1 MIMYYMKKCKI
12 TIDKIIFEVVL
23 FNSPT
28 ANKIWKSLPIS
39 SNIKTW
45 GKEIYFYTDV
55 VANKEPD
62 AKSIIE
68 FGEIAYWPIGKA
80 IAIGFGK
87 TPISQKDEISFQ
99 NFICCLNFLN
109 QIKFDVNEIHKL
121 CDDLPEI
128 ALRFEK
134 KAGIQ
139 NSVLINDSYYLLL

>member
-1 MIMYYMKKCKI
+1 MKKCKI

-28 ANKIWKSLPIS
+28 ANKIWNSLPIS

-55 VANKEPD
+55 VANKEPN

-68 FGEIAYWPIGKA
+68 FGEIAYWPTGKA

-87 TPISQKDEISFQ
+87 TPISQKDEIRLADDCNIWGET
-99 NFICCLNFLN
+99 NFDLKKLENISEG
-109 QIKFDVNEIHKL
+109 QPIKI
-121 CDDLPEI
+121 
-128 ALRFEK
+128 EK
-134 KAGIQ
+134 I
-139 NSVLINDSYYLLL
+139 

>member
-1 MIMYYMKKCKI
+1 MKKCKI

-28 ANKIWKSLPIS
+28 ANEIWNSLPIS

-55 VANKEPD
+55 VANKEPN

-68 FGEIAYWPIGKA
+68 FGEIAYWPTGKA

-87 TPISQKDEISFQ
+87 TPISQK
-99 NFICCLNFLN
+99 
-109 QIKFDVNEIHKL
+109 NEIRLADDCNIWGETNFDLKKL
-121 CDDLPEI
+121 ENIVEGQPI
-128 ALRFEK
+128 KIEK
-134 KAGIQ
+134 I
-139 NSVLINDSYYLLL
+139 

>member
-1 MIMYYMKKCKI
+1 MKKCKI

-28 ANKIWKSLPIS
+28 ANKIWNSLPIS

-55 VANKEPD
+55 LASKEPN

-68 FGEIAYWPIGKA
+68 FGEIAYWPNGKV

-87 TPISQKDEISFQ
+87 TPISLNDEIRLADDCNIWGETKFNLKKLENIAEGQ
-99 NFICCLNFLN
+99 P
-109 QIKFDVNEIHKL
+109 IKI
-121 CDDLPEI
+121 
-128 ALRFEK
+128 EK
-134 KAGIQ
+134 I
-139 NSVLINDSYYLLL
+139 

>member
-1 MIMYYMKKCKI
+1 MYYMKKCKI

-28 ANKIWKSLPIS
+28 ANKIWNSLPIS

-55 VANKEPD
+55 VANKEPN

-68 FGEIAYWPIGKA
+68 LGEIAYWPTGKA

-87 TPISQKDEISFQ
+87 TPISQKDEIRLADDC
-99 NFICCLNFLN
+99 NIWGET
-109 QIKFDVNEIHKL
+109 KFDLKKL
-121 CDDLPEI
+121 ENI
-128 ALRFEK
+128 AEGQPIKIEK
-134 KAGIQ
+134 I
-139 NSVLINDSYYLLL
+139 

>member
-1 MIMYYMKKCKI
+1 MKKCKI

-28 ANKIWKSLPIS
+28 ANKIWNSLPIS

-55 VANKEPD
+55 VANKEPN

-68 FGEIAYWPIGKA
+68 FGEIAYWPTGKA

-87 TPISQKDEISFQ
+87 TPISQKDEIRLADDC
-99 NFICCLNFLN
+99 NIWGET
-109 QIKFDVNEIHKL
+109 KFDLKKL
-121 CDDLPEI
+121 ENITEGKPI
-128 ALRFEK
+128 KIEK
-134 KAGIQ
+134 I
-139 NSVLINDSYYLLL
+139 

>member
-1 MIMYYMKKCKI
+1 MKKCKI

-28 ANKIWKSLPIS
+28 ANKIWDSLPIS

-55 VANKEPD
+55 VANKEPN

-68 FGEIAYWPIGKA
+68 FGEIAYWPTGKA

-87 TPISQKDEISFQ
+87 TPISQKDEIRLADDC
-99 NFICCLNFLN
+99 NIWGET
-109 QIKFDVNEIHKL
+109 KFDLKKL
-121 CDDLPEI
+121 ENITEGKPI
-128 ALRFEK
+128 KIEK
-134 KAGIQ
+134 I
-139 NSVLINDSYYLLL
+139 

>member
-28 ANKIWKSLPIS
+28 ANKIWNSLPIS

-55 VANKEPD
+55 VANKEPN
-62 AKSIIE
+62 AKSRVE
-68 FGEIAYWPIGKA
+68 LGEIAYWPSGKA

-87 TPISQKDEISFQ
+87 TPISQKDEIRLADDCNIWGET
-99 NFICCLNFLN
+99 NFDLKKLENIAEG
-109 QIKFDVNEIHKL
+109 QPIKI
-121 CDDLPEI
+121 
-128 ALRFEK
+128 EK
-134 KAGIQ
+134 I
-139 NSVLINDSYYLLL
+139 

>member
-1 MIMYYMKKCKI
+1 MKKCKI

-28 ANKIWKSLPIS
+28 ANKIWNSLPIS

-55 VANKEPD
+55 VANKEPN

-68 FGEIAYWPIGKA
+68 FGEIAYWPTGKA

-87 TPISQKDEISFQ
+87 TPISQNDEIRLADDCNVWGKT
-99 NFICCLNFLN
+99 NFDLKNLDNITEGKL
-109 QIKFDVNEIHKL
+109 IKI
-121 CDDLPEI
+121 
-128 ALRFEK
+128 EK
-134 KAGIQ
+134 I
-139 NSVLINDSYYLLL
+139 

>member
-1 MIMYYMKKCKI
+1 MKKCKI

-28 ANKIWKSLPIS
+28 ASKIWNSLPIS

-55 VANKEPD
+55 VANKEPN

-68 FGEIAYWPIGKA
+68 FGEIAYWPTGKA

-87 TPISQKDEISFQ
+87 TPISQKDEIRLADDC
-99 NFICCLNFLN
+99 NIWGET
-109 QIKFDVNEIHKL
+109 KFDLKKL
-121 CDDLPEI
+121 ENITEGKPI
-128 ALRFEK
+128 KIEK
-134 KAGIQ
+134 I
-139 NSVLINDSYYLLL
+139 

>member
-1 MIMYYMKKCKI
+1 MKKCKI

-28 ANKIWKSLPIS
+28 ANKIWNSLPIS

-55 VANKEPD
+55 SANKEPN

-68 FGEIAYWPIGKA
+68 LGEIAYWPTGKA

-87 TPISQKDEISFQ
+87 TPISQKDEIRLADDCNIWGET
-99 NFICCLNFLN
+99 NFDLKKLENITEGKP
-109 QIKFDVNEIHKL
+109 IKI
-121 CDDLPEI
+121 
-128 ALRFEK
+128 EK
-134 KAGIQ
+134 I
-139 NSVLINDSYYLLL
+139 

>member
-28 ANKIWKSLPIS
+28 ANKIWNSLPIS
-39 SNIKTW
+39 SDIKTW

-55 VANKEPD
+55 VANKEPN

-68 FGEIAYWPIGKA
+68 FGEIAYWPTGKA

-87 TPISQKDEISFQ
+87 TPISQKDEIRLADDC
-99 NFICCLNFLN
+99 NIWGET
-109 QIKFDVNEIHKL
+109 KFDLKKL
-121 CDDLPEI
+121 ENITEGKPI
-128 ALRFEK
+128 KIEK
-134 KAGIQ
+134 I
-139 NSVLINDSYYLLL
+139 

>member
-1 MIMYYMKKCKI
+1 MKKCKI

-28 ANKIWKSLPIS
+28 ANKIWNSLPIS

-55 VANKEPD
+55 VANKEPN

-68 FGEIAYWPIGKA
+68 LGEIAYWPSGKA

-87 TPISQKDEISFQ
+87 TPISQKDEIRLADDCNIWGETKFNLKKLENIAEGQ
-99 NFICCLNFLN
+99 P
-109 QIKFDVNEIHKL
+109 IKI
-121 CDDLPEI
+121 
-128 ALRFEK
+128 EK
-134 KAGIQ
+134 I
-139 NSVLINDSYYLLL
+139 

>member
-1 MIMYYMKKCKI
+1 MKKCKI

-28 ANKIWKSLPIS
+28 ANKIWNSLPIS

-55 VANKEPD
+55 VANKEPN

-68 FGEIAYWPIGKA
+68 LGEIAYWPTGKA

-87 TPISQKDEISFQ
+87 TPISQKDEIRLADDCNIWGETKFNLKKLENIAEGQ
-99 NFICCLNFLN
+99 P
-109 QIKFDVNEIHKL
+109 IKI
-121 CDDLPEI
+121 
-128 ALRFEK
+128 EK
-134 KAGIQ
+134 I
-139 NSVLINDSYYLLL
+139 